1 MNKIDGSY
9 RLLFS
14 NPHLVRD
21 LIRGFVDEPS
31 LASMDWSKLV
41 PLLSDYVSDSLRQRQ
56 GDGVWYLPRQ
66 DGKSIYFLLMLE
78 HQSTNDRIMA
88 LRLATYSALL
98 YETLMASK
106 LVSRKAHLPRIL
118 PVVLYSGIKRW
129 TAPRSMNDL
138 LESSPRAL
146 RPYALQLRYLLIDES
161 ELVRRDAL
169 PANNFASLLFRL
181 EHNQG
186 IDDVQNLVHTV
197 WDRTTGPEFTEL
209 RIAFTTWIKYVLL
222 PRALPDVALP
232 AVDDLL
238 EIKAMMT
245 EHSRAWTHQWKAE
258 GLKEGLEEGLK
269 QGLEKGHQEGASA
282 ILEKQLQRKFGSL
295 PGTIQQRIK
304 NATTE
309 QLETWSL
316 NVLALN

>member
-1 MNKIDGSY
+1 
-9 RLLFS
+9 
-14 NPHLVRD
+14 
-21 LIRGFVDEPS
+21 
-31 LASMDWSKLV
+31 
-41 PLLSDYVSDSLRQRQ
+41 
-56 GDGVWYLPRQ
+56 
-66 DGKSIYFLLMLE
+66 MLE
-78 HQSTNDRIMA
+78 HQSTSDRIMA

-118 PVVLYSGIKRW
+118 PVVLYSGIQRW

-222 PRALPDVALP
+222 HRALPDVALP
-232 AVDDLL
+232 AVDDLF
-238 EIKAMMT
+238 EIKAMMS
-245 EHSRAWTHQWKAE
+245 EHSPALTHQWKAEGLKE

-269 QGLEKGHQEGASA
+269 QGLEKGRQEGASA
-282 ILEKQLQRKFGSL
+282 VLQKLLQRKFGTL
-295 PGTIQQRIK
+295 PA
-304 NATTE
+304 ATKHR
-309 QLETWSL
+309 L
-316 NVLALN
+316 NSATA